1 MTQTFAFLSK
11 KGGVGKTTFCL
22 NCAHALAFSGFR
34 TLLVDLDGQANLT
47 RHLLRGAPEPGL
59 PDISKALLRRT
70 APQDSILTTG
80 YENLELLAGSASL
93 DDLPILDPRLLRE
106 PTRLKQILQELHADY
121 DFILIDCPPIVNWLT
136 RMALFAAQ
144 GVIVPI
150 QAEPYAMQGLQDLIP
165 MLDKLTATAQLHKI
179 VVNMYRSNTQ
189 LHQSI
194 LREIAEAFPGR
205 IAKQAVRQT
214 IHLAEAARAGLS
226 IFEYAPA
233 SSGALDL
240 YALCFE
246 LFALSPDTVKE
257 RVQARAT
264 AAAAPAVDDGT
275 ARGPDAP
282 APEDGDMARGPGSY
296 AAEDGDAARGPGAPA
311 AEGGSAAVPAA
322 PAPEGEPESVP
333 ARPIS
338 SSG

>member
-1 MTQTFAFLSK
+1 MTRSFAFLSK

-34 TLLVDLDGQANLT
+34 TLLVDMDGQANLT
-47 RHLLRGAPEPGL
+47 RHLLRGSPEPGL
-59 PDISKALLRRT
+59 PDISKALLRRS
-70 APQDSILTTG
+70 APEESILTTG
-80 YENLELLAGSASL
+80 YENLDLLAGSASL

-106 PTRLKQILQELHADY
+106 PTRLKMILEELSGDY
-121 DFILIDCPPIVNWLT
+121 DFILADCPPSVNWLT
-136 RMALFAAQ
+136 RMGLFAVQ

-165 MLDKLTATAQLHKI
+165 MLDKMTATAQLHKI

-194 LREIAEAFPGR
+194 LREIAAAFPGR

-246 LFALSPDTVKE
+246 LFDLSPEKVKE
-257 RVQARAT
+257 RVQSRSEAAQGSAAEPAT
-264 AAAAPAVDDGT
+264 AATEAS
-275 ARGPDAP
+275 RGEAD
-282 APEDGDMARGPGSY
+282 PEGVT
-296 AAEDGDAARGPGAPA
+296 
-311 AEGGSAAVPAA
+311 AVPDTGSHDEA
-322 PAPEGEPESVP
+322 G
-333 ARPIS
+333 
-338 SSG
+338 

>member
-1 MTQTFAFLSK
+1 MEDSIAKTRSFAFLSK

-34 TLLVDLDGQANLT
+34 TLLVDMDGQANLT
-47 RHLLRGAPEPGL
+47 RHLLRGSPEPGL
-59 PDISKALLRRT
+59 PDISKALLRRSS
-70 APQDSILTTG
+70 PQESILTTG

-106 PTRLKQILQELHADY
+106 PTRLKMILEELSGDY
-121 DFILIDCPPIVNWLT
+121 DFILADCPPSVNWLT
-136 RMALFAAQ
+136 RMGLYAVQ

-150 QAEPYAMQGLQDLIP
+150 QAEPYALQGLQDLVP
-165 MLDKLTATAQLHKI
+165 MLDRLTATAQLHKI

-246 LFALSPDTVKE
+246 LFDLSPEKVKE
-257 RVQARAT
+257 RVQARA
-264 AAAAPAVDDGT
+264 
-275 ARGPDAP
+275 
-282 APEDGDMARGPGSY
+282 
-296 AAEDGDAARGPGAPA
+296 AARMGPSG
-311 AEGGSAAVPAA
+311 
-322 PAPEGEPESVP
+322 EGESLREPSEGVTASPESGLSEH
-333 ARPIS
+333 A
-338 SSG
+338 

>member
-1 MTQTFAFLSK
+1 MTRSFAFLSK

-34 TLLVDLDGQANLT
+34 TLLVDMDGQANLT

-59 PDISKALLRRT
+59 PDVSKALLRRT
-70 APQDSILTTG
+70 PPQESVLTTG
-80 YENLELLAGSASL
+80 YENLDLIAGSPGL

-106 PTRLKQILQELHADY
+106 PARLKLILQELSPDY
-121 DFILIDCPPIVNWLT
+121 DFILVDCPPSINWLT
-136 RMALFAAQ
+136 RMVLFATE

-150 QAEPYAMQGLQDLIP
+150 QAEPYALQGLQDLIP

-179 VVNMYRSNTQ
+179 VVNMYRANTQ

-194 LREIAEAFPGR
+194 LREIEEAFPGR
-205 IAKQAVRQT
+205 MAKQAVRQT

-226 IFEYAPA
+226 IFEFAPA

-246 LFALSPDTVKE
+246 LFALSPDQVKA
-257 RVQARAT
+257 RVRSRAE
-264 AAAAPAVDDGT
+264 APGNPAGYASGSDPGAEVPES
-275 ARGPDAP
+275 PDA
-282 APEDGDMARGPGSY
+282 GI
-296 AAEDGDAARGPGAPA
+296 
-311 AEGGSAAVPAA
+311 SASAV
-322 PAPEGEPESVP
+322 EE
-333 ARPIS
+333 RPQS
-338 SSG
+338 

>member
-1 MTQTFAFLSK
+1 MTRSFAFLNK

-34 TLLVDLDGQANLT
+34 TLLMDMDGQANLT
-47 RHLLRGAPEPGL
+47 RHLLRGSPEPGL

-70 APQDSILTTG
+70 PPDESILTTG

-106 PTRLKQILQELHADY
+106 PTRLKMILEELSGDY
-121 DFILIDCPPIVNWLT
+121 DFILADCPPSVNWLT
-136 RMALFAAQ
+136 RMGLFAVQ

-165 MLDKLTATAQLHKI
+165 MLDKMTATAQLHKI

-246 LFALSPDTVKE
+246 LFDLSPEKVKE
-257 RVQARAT
+257 RVQARS
-264 AAAAPAVDDGT
+264 APVT
-275 ARGPDAP
+275 GPA
-282 APEDGDMARGPGSY
+282 G
-296 AAEDGDAARGPGAPA
+296 
-311 AEGGSAAVPAA
+311 EGGPQREPSDGVPAMPQPD
-322 PAPEGEPESVP
+322 PAGYSPTP
-333 ARPIS
+333 
-338 SSG
+338 

>member
-1 MTQTFAFLSK
+1 MTRSFAFLSK

-34 TLLVDLDGQANLT
+34 TLLVDMDGQANLT
-47 RHLLRGAPEPGL
+47 RHLLRGSPGPGL
-59 PDISKALLRRT
+59 PDISKALLRRS
-70 APQDSILTTG
+70 PPDESILTTG

-106 PTRLKQILQELHADY
+106 PTRLKMILEELSGDY
-121 DFILIDCPPIVNWLT
+121 DFILADCPPSVNWLT
-136 RMALFAAQ
+136 RMGLFAVQ

-150 QAEPYAMQGLQDLIP
+150 QAEPYALQGLQDLIP
-165 MLDKLTATAQLHKI
+165 MLDKMTATAQLHKI
-179 VVNMYRSNTQ
+179 VVNMYRANTQ

-246 LFALSPDTVKE
+246 LFDLSPEKVKE
-257 RVQARAT
+257 RVLART
-264 AAAAPAVDDGT
+264 APVTGHV
-275 ARGPDAP
+275 
-282 APEDGDMARGPGSY
+282 GDVS
-296 AAEDGDAARGPGAPA
+296 
-311 AEGGSAAVPAA
+311 GSAGDGVPQRE
-322 PAPEGEPESVP
+322 PSEGVTTFPESGNSDR
-333 ARPIS
+333 A
-338 SSG
+338 

>member
-1 MTQTFAFLSK
+1 MTQSFAFLSK

-34 TLLVDLDGQANLT
+34 TLLVDMDGQANLT

-59 PDISKALLRRT
+59 PDVSKALLRRSPAQET
-70 APQDSILTTG
+70 VLTTG
-80 YENLELLAGSASL
+80 YENLELIAGSPGL

-106 PTRLKQILQELHADY
+106 PARLKQILQELAGEY
-121 DFILIDCPPIVNWLT
+121 DFILVDCPPSINWLT
-136 RMALFAAQ
+136 RMVLYAAQ

-150 QAEPYAMQGLQDLIP
+150 QAEPYALQGLMDLIP

-179 VVNMYRSNTQ
+179 VVNMYRANTQ

-194 LREIAEAFPGR
+194 LKEIEEAFPGR
-205 IAKQAVRQT
+205 MAKQAVRQT

-226 IFEYAPA
+226 IFEFAPA

-246 LFALSPDTVKE
+246 LFALSPDQVKA
-257 RVQARAT
+257 RVRS
-264 AAAAPAVDDGT
+264 
-275 ARGPDAP
+275 RGEPSGLPGSSDPGMDAP
-282 APEDGDMARGPGSY
+282 ET
-296 AAEDGDAARGPGAPA
+296 AEAGIGASA
-311 AEGGSAAVPAA
+311 GGENPQS
-322 PAPEGEPESVP
+322 
-333 ARPIS
+333 
-338 SSG
+338 